1 MLASQE
7 LGFDL
12 RLLAGL
18 RMLAGVSRPSIGR
31 GSLDSFPRSFF
42 VVARDCDARYE
53 TSVGQ
58 VVLRESSQKG
68 KCICL

>member
-18 RMLAGVSRPSIGR
+18 RMLAGVSRPS